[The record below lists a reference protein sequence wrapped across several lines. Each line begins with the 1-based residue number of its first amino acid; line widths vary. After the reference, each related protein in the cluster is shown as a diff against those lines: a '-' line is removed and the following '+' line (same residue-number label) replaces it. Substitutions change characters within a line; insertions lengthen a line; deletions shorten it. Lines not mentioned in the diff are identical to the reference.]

1 MTVVPIIAATPIFS
15 MVLSIFVF
23 RREKLTARIVLAVFL
38 VVPSV
43 VYIALNR

>member
-1 MTVVPIIAATPIFS
+1 ML
-15 MVLSIFVF
+15 LSIFVF
-23 RREKLTARIVLAVFL
+23 RREKLTARIVVAVFL